1 MPDTIQTL
9 AAKQNGYPLLFNGY
23 MARFAKLVK
32 DYADSISGTPS
43 HSVKFAGTL
52 TTVGGAADEAWT
64 VTGVA
69 ATDLVLV
76 TFKVNGATEKVIHKA
91 VPTTNTIT
99 ITFDADPGAGRQ
111 VTYAVLR
118 AAS

>member
-43 HSVKFAGTL
+43 HSVKFAGSQTS
-52 TTVGGAADEAWT
+52 TNNATMTFT
-64 VTGVA
+64 VTGAQTSDIVLATLKTQGASPVTILTARVSA
-69 ATDLVLV
+69 ANTVEIVWSAAPSTDHV
-76 TFKVNGATEKVIHKA
+76 FN
-91 VPTTNTIT
+91 
-99 ITFDADPGAGRQ
+99 
-111 VTYAVLR
+111 YAILR